1 MSETPK
7 SDLNKFTTD
16 ESDFLDELFE
26 GVGEMTG
33 LSDGDVN
40 KLLAGIPYKRG
51 PITVRNVLAQD
62 PEKAKTYSTFL
73 ELSFPDGRTYTVG
86 VTLKDGTFFTGD
98 SAGSWVT
105 GGIEEGVKFEPP
117 KTAGSVAVPDTSD
130 VDESW
135 NDISSE
141 E

>member
-7 SDLNKFTTD
+7 SNLNKFTTD

-33 LSDGDVN
+33 LSDKDVN
-40 KLLAGIPYKRG
+40 KLLEGVPYRSG

-62 PEKAKTYSTFL
+62 PEKAKFYSVFL
-73 ELSFPDGRTYTVG
+73 ELSFPDGRIYTVG
-86 VTLKDGTFFTGD
+86 VTANGGTYFTGD
-98 SAGSWVT
+98 AAGTWVT
-105 GGIEEGVKFEPP
+105 GGMATGMKFDPP
-117 KTAGSVAVPDTSD
+117 KDAGSVAVPDTSD

-135 NDISSE
+135 DDF
-141 E
+141 